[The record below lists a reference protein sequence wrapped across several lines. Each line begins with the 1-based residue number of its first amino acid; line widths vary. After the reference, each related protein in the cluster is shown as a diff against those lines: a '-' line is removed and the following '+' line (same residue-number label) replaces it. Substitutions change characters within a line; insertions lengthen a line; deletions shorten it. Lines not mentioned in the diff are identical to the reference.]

1 MFSEIVPLL
10 QTRLDEVPLE
20 LYYSWLTPGH
30 ATDQHQKYNELK
42 RWLEA
47 RMGNVSNS
55 DLMAAIVQEF
65 KDVTLEYSHDELCRR
80 FGDRL
85 LWLHQRG
92 AQAYEDDI
100 SILRFNWYYS
110 GSRKEDHA
118 GFRLFVTTRNA
129 KVALRVAEEEGYV
142 EGAEWARRVI
152 SGEKRPVWLEG
163 TRKSKRL
170 QG

>member
-20 LYYSWLTPGH
+20 LYYSWLSPGH
-30 ATDQHQKYNELK
+30 GKDQLQKYNELK

-47 RMGNVSNS
+47 RMGHVSNS

-65 KDVTLEYSHDELCRR
+65 KDVTLEYSHDELCRL

-92 AQAYEDDI
+92 AQASEDDLSTI
-100 SILRFNWYYS
+100 VCKSN
-110 GSRKEDHA
+110 
-118 GFRLFVTTRNA
+118 VTYKGDTYGPDLYKGNLIRDEA
-129 KVALRVAEEEGYV
+129 
-142 EGAEWARRVI
+142 I
-152 SGEKRPVWLEG
+152 SGAYEPKITQNP
-163 TRKSKRL
+163 TF
-170 QG
+170 